1 MAGTSGTRGHRGVA
15 NHAQTRYSALVTEI
29 QARQN
34 VSTDDRLAREARA
47 FERHRPQLLRRYAG
61 QFVAMYGGRVADRD
75 KDAEALAAR
84 LFARLGDVP
93 FFIGRVEKQPSAYD
107 LPSPELGD

>member
-1 MAGTSGTRGHRGVA
+1 
-15 NHAQTRYSALVTEI
+15 
-29 QARQN
+29 
-34 VSTDDRLAREARA
+34 
-47 FERHRPQLLRRYAG
+47 
-61 QFVAMYGGRVADRD
+61 MYGGRAADRD

>member
-1 MAGTSGTRGHRGVA
+1 M
-15 NHAQTRYSALVTEI
+15 TEI
-29 QARQN
+29 QARQLKI
-34 VSTDDRLAREARA
+34 STDDRLAREERA
-47 FERHRPQLLRRYAG
+47 YKRQRPQLLRRYAG
-61 QFVAMYGGRVADRD
+61 LFVAIYGGRVVGRD

-93 FFIGRVEKQPSAYD
+93 FFIARVEKQPSVYD